1 MPIGL
6 AVDGAH
12 RNDRKLMR
20 ATSERKA
27 FPQRGDARWAIA
39 IPKRAKYHFALQTAR
54 STATCTE
61 SIPKRALRRAR
72 SPPGQCRR
80 AIGWSDPALLERI
93 QLNSPFS
100 LTAQEPLAPRLRA
113 CAPDLPGSD
122 RRQNPLPRSERQR
135 CSRAQRKPLQP
146 VQDDSHKE
154 TPNAH
159 GNPFHAM
166 NFLQLLA
173 RYLPTR

>member
-1 MPIGL
+1 
-6 AVDGAH
+6 
-12 RNDRKLMR
+12 MR

-27 FPQRGDARWAIA
+27 FPQRGDAGWAIA

-54 STATCTE
+54 STATCTESIPKRAKYHFALQTARFTATYTE

-113 CAPDLPGSD
+113 CAPDLPAVTVGRTLFQD
-122 RRQNPLPRSERQR
+122 QNGNGVQERSANHYSPYKTTATKRHPMHTAIHSMR
-135 CSRAQRKPLQP
+135 
-146 VQDDSHKE
+146 
-154 TPNAH
+154 
-159 GNPFHAM
+159 
-166 NFLQLLA
+166 
-173 RYLPTR
+173 